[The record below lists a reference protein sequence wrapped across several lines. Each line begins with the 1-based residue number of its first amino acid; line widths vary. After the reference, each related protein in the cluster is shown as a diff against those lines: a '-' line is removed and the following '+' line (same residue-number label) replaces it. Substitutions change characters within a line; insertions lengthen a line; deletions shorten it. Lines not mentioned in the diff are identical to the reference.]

1 MEDDAGAGPVK
12 VTLMPARLFVEPSPV
27 VTLTLPVIDAVK
39 A

>member
-1 MEDDAGAGPVK
+1 MEDEVGAGPVK

-27 VTLTLPVIDAVK
+27 VTVTLPVIDAAK